1 MRIDSQGKLIAW
13 RNHFITF
20 THDGKVPSSGADWNE
35 QQFPAQNLA
44 NYQLSHSM
52 LPLKTPTGPWRAP
65 RSCSVAWVIQS
76 FLHELAVAAG
86 RDHRDY
92 LLEVMGEPRLLE
104 GGLNTGRAADVI
116 KLATEKAGW
125 GRTLPEGHGLGLAFH
140 FSHAGHF
147 AEVAEVSVD
156 KNKRIRLHR
165 MVVAGDIGPIVNMS
179 GANNQC
185 EGGVVDGYSTMLGL
199 EITMENGRIEQTNLH
214 QYPMLRMA
222 QHPKVEVHFIQSDNP
237 PTGVGEPALPPV
249 APAICNAIYAATGHR
264 VRTLPLTREGFSG

>member
-1 MRIDSQGKLIAW
+1 M
-13 RNHFITF
+13 
-20 THDGKVPSSGADWNE
+20 PSSGGDWNE

-86 RDHRDY
+86 RDHRDF

-116 KLATEKAGW
+116 RLVTEKAGW
-125 GRTLPEGHGLGLAFH
+125 GRKLPEGHGLGLAFH

-199 EITMENGRIEQTNLH
+199 RDHHGEWPHRADQPAPVPDVAHGAASEGGGALHPERQPADRRGRAGFTAGGSRDLQCHLRSDGSSRADLAAHPGRFLGLRGVIRTSS
-214 QYPMLRMA
+214 YPRA
-222 QHPKVEVHFIQSDNP
+222 
-237 PTGVGEPALPPV
+237 GCPADSS
-249 APAICNAIYAATGHR
+249 PA
-264 VRTLPLTREGFSG
+264 